1 MRHKRAGSLDR
12 TSNEAE
18 DENLIMRKVRLW
30 SKLVV

>member
-1 MRHKRAGSLDR
+1 MRHKRAGSFDK

-18 DENLIMRKVRLW
+18 DENLIMKKVRLW